1 MTLTKADIDK
11 LHDDYRH
18 CPGNNQSFSV
28 SLGCMYVSFAEN
40 VYKEE
45 QLLFLDKEAASTIA
59 RLKKYISDLTKWRQL
74 YAERYN
80 ELCTLPSVPVVKL
93 IRHHDYRTSR
103 IIYTLTTCRRFDDG
117 HEIDAKSTNYNGKS
131 RKQALADFDS
141 YVKEHPGIIAE
152 KDIEKKSW
160 ER

>member
-11 LHDDYRH
+11 LHDDYRY
-18 CPGNNQSFSV
+18 CPGNNESFSV
-28 SLGCMYVSFAEN
+28 SLGHMYVSFAEN

-80 ELCTLPSVPVVKL
+80 ELCTLPSVPMVKL
-93 IRHHDYRTSR
+93 IRLRDYRANR
-103 IIYTLTTCRRFDDG
+103 VIYTLTTCRRFEDG
-117 HEIDAKSTNYNGKS
+117 HEIDVKSTNYEGKN
-131 RKQALADFDS
+131 RKQALADFYS

-152 KDIEKKSW
+152 KDVEKKSW